1 MLKIQL
7 PDDHPGFDPA
17 PQFASDA
24 EIELAEQLRRRLE
37 ERYFGAS
44 ATAPTSPQGSGKDHH

>member
-7 PDDHPGFDPA
+7 PDDHPGVDPA
-17 PQFASDA
+17 PQYASDA
-24 EIELAEQLRRRLE
+24 EIELAEQLRRQLE

-44 ATAPTSPQGSGKDHH
+44 ATAPTSPVLSAKDHH